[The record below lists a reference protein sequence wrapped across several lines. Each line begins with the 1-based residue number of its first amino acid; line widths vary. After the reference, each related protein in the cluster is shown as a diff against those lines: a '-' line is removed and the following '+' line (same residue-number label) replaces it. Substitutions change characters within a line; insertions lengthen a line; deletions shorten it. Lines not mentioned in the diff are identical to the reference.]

1 MLIHGL
7 PYTSRTLIFQLFG
20 FLSKLSVHQDPNKMT
35 PKNLATVF
43 APNEDNFQLMNNQDS
58 IGVIETLIE
67 EYQYISNIQK
77 NTLNSQE
84 IKVKSV
90 LPFDETTNSITQQSL
105 VEDYLIARANTPQ
118 ESSRIYHLI
127 KVIL

>member
-20 FLSKLSVHQDPNKMT
+20 FLSKFSVHQDPNKMT

-118 ESSRIYHLI
+118 KSSRIYHLI